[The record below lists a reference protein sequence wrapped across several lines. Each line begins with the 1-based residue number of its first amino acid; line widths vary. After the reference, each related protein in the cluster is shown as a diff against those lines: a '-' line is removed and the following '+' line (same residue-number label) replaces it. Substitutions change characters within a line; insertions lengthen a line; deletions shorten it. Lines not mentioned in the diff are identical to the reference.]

1 MTNHP
6 HQNLFEAL
14 QRVCDFT
21 ALQTEMQEIIDA
33 VHKDERGVDLFGESI
48 PKPDTIYFKA
58 CTTKQDDG
66 WMMCYCGNSGM
77 DNNDHYVVTTE
88 HLKADEVPDLCCDAK
103 TFSDLVAKL
112 LNNYYNNKS

>member
-1 MTNHP
+1 
-6 HQNLFEAL
+6 
-14 QRVCDFT
+14 
-21 ALQTEMQEIIDA
+21 MQEIIDA

-66 WMMCYCGNSGM
+66 WMMCNCGNSGM

-103 TFSDLVAKL
+103 TFSELVAKL